1 MRVALQTAMEFIMP
15 FKCRLLRKPI
25 DVCRTR
31 MRGRYIYIGYMEEKI
46 DWSQKYIR
54 IQGFNSKAYSAGI
67 HFERDG

>member
-31 MRGRYIYIGYMEEKI
+31 MRGRYIYRVHGGENRLVSKI
-46 DWSQKYIR
+46 YTYTR
-54 IQGFNSKAYSAGI
+54 L
-67 HFERDG
+67 